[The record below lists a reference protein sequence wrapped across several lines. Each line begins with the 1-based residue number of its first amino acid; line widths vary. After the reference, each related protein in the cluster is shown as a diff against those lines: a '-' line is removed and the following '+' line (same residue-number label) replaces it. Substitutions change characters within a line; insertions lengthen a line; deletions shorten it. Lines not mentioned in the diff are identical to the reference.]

1 MSYAISCSSQGT
13 DELASDHTGCL
24 ETRENGPRS
33 FGRDDESLSESER
46 RRSDHDN
53 VASGNKREV
62 EKSKQRPNRGTLSNG
77 ERDTATIFLNEEQS
91 QAVIHVIN
99 GHDEPVAYQQENDE
113 QFSYPNIAVSQESQ
127 QTVSQPQPDEEQGL
141 FQCHQMYDCALVNAV
156 SSMGPTL
163 QAIEHTCNREEFRLW
178 KQKLDGYDAQKATRN
193 KRNSG
198 ETFFIEILT
207 QIAQLR
213 QVDEDGVAP
222 AIFSPA
228 IYSDSFEYKVGIR
241 LHPNGVDEEEGR
253 YVALFVHMMMGE
265 YDNASE
271 VRWPFTQRIT
281 VSILDQ
287 SDAKRH
293 ISHII
298 QPKPHLAAFQKP
310 TEAVSPT
317 GYGFIR
323 FAPIEEAFSFPYVEN
338 DKMFIKIQFSA

>member
-1 MSYAISCSSQGT
+1 MQKPYRHNHSSFMTKFNFQVLSLVG
-13 DELASDHTGCL
+13 SDGKYFAL
-24 ETRENGPRS
+24 KII
-33 FGRDDESLSESER
+33 L
-46 RRSDHDN
+46 
-53 VASGNKREV
+53 
-62 EKSKQRPNRGTLSNG
+62 RPFVVR
-77 ERDTATIFLNEEQS
+77 
-91 QAVIHVIN
+91 
-99 GHDEPVAYQQENDE
+99 
-113 QFSYPNIAVSQESQ
+113 
-127 QTVSQPQPDEEQGL
+127 
-141 FQCHQMYDCALVNAV
+141 
-156 SSMGPTL
+156 
-163 QAIEHTCNREEFRLW
+163 
-178 KQKLDGYDAQKATRN
+178 YDAQKATRN

-310 TEAVSPT
+310 TEAVTPT